1 MVILVCEVNCMYLR
15 RKIDDY
21 LKEWKNSE
29 ERKPL
34 IIKGARQIG
43 KTESIRKFAEENY
56 TSVIEINFVE
66 EPKYRTIIVDGY
78 GADEIVKSISRIDP
92 QKQFIP
98 EETLIFFDELQ
109 EFPEIATSLK
119 FLLRT
124 DDLTLYA
131 AGLCWEFHIR
141 GLKVTVLDTRMITRC
156 ILWILRNFCGRRDI
170 KTM

>member
-66 EPKYRTIIVDGY
+66 KPKYRTIIVDGY
-78 GADEIVKSISRIDP
+78 GAGFNQDMYP
-92 QKQFIP
+92 Q
-98 EETLIFFDELQ
+98 
-109 EFPEIATSLK
+109 
-119 FLLRT
+119 R
-124 DDLTLYA
+124 LYY
-131 AGLCWEFHIR
+131 
-141 GLKVTVLDTRMITRC
+141 
-156 ILWILRNFCGRRDI
+156 
-170 KTM
+170 